1 MTLYKFSWTSAAADH
16 LKGPMILISLS
27 DCICLSIRLRLS
39 VYLYSP
45 AADIEGV
52 QLKGPGPCVSHSKT
66 ASG

>member
-1 MTLYKFSWTSAAADH
+1 MNISCSWSSQGSYDPH
-16 LKGPMILISLS
+16 QPVWLH
-27 DCICLSIRLRLS
+27 LSIYSFTSVCIS